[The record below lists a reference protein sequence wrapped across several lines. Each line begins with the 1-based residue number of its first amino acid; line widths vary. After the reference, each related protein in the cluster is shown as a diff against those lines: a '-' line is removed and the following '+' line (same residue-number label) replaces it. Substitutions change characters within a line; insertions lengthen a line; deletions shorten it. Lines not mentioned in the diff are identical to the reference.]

1 MIIKNSKP
9 LAAISYETATF
20 KVLSNYIH
28 YEDPSL
34 SITRINPSDFISSSS
49 QDYQYINLIT
59 KDFVERKLVSSLLDE
74 RNHDRFS
81 YLHNSTAPG
90 TTYNNC
96 SIGPGSFL
104 YQGSG
109 WYNLTTGKDCIIHGG
124 CAFAE
129 NVSIGNGSFLSG
141 FVLVGGNVKIGNFCF
156 ISTDVL
162 IMDNVT
168 ICDDTKIGP
177 RSAVRKSIT
186 SPGVYVNPYAL
197 KIKKIK

>member
-9 LAAISYETATF
+9 LAAISYETVTF
-20 KVLSNYIH
+20 KMLCDYIH
-28 YEDPSL
+28 SEDPSL
-34 SITRINPSDFISSSS
+34 SVIRINPSDFISSSS

-81 YLHNSTAPG
+81 FLHNSPHGG

-96 SIGPGSFL
+96 SIGPGSFI

-109 WYNLTTGKDCIIHGG
+109 WYNLTMGKDCIMHGA

-129 NVSIGNGSFLSG
+129 NVSMGNGNFLSG
-141 FVLVGGNVKIGNFCF
+141 FVIAGGNVKIGNFCF
-156 ISTDVL
+156 ISTNVL

-168 ICDDTKIGP
+168 ICDDVTLGP
-177 RSAVRKSIT
+177 RSTIRKNIT

-197 KIKKIK
+197 KIKKIR